1 MEKHYHWLWGEN
13 NLRPDRPNYLIHLE
27 EGLSIRFD
35 YGESMFAS
43 YEDFYESI
51 ADVQF
56 LGGHRPDDERI
67 EELKQEAWD
76 YLCLE
81 EDELE
86 NFMEEEDWDE

>member
-1 MEKHYHWLWGEN
+1 MEKYHHWLWGEN
-13 NLRPDRPNYLIHLE
+13 NLRSDRPNYLINLE

-35 YGESMFAS
+35 YGDSMFAS

-56 LGGHRPDDERI
+56 LSGHRPDDERI
-67 EELKQEAWD
+67 EELKREAWN

-81 EDELE
+81 EDELD
-86 NFMEEEDWDE
+86 NFMEEDWDD